1 VQSCGQQ
8 GNHVVCCALQKIP
21 VKTYRTQRSL
31 QTDGQKRNPVM
42 TNSLT
47 NASAK
52 DAGTAWLG
60 GEFAGKL
67 VVGNWK
73 MNGLAT
79 DAKALVQAL
88 VAQGAG
94 DKPLAHQGQGQGQ
107 SQGHGG
113 VQLAICPPFT
123 LLSQVRE
130 WLGAVPLWLGAQD
143 CHAEEKGAF
152 TGNISAA
159 MLRDAGCQLCILG
172 HSERRQAGES
182 SQQVAAKLAAA
193 VRHQLIPIL
202 CIGET
207 LAERQAGQ
215 TLAVLAEQLA
225 SSLPFSL
232 QGGSTSDATAAPIV
246 VAYEPVWAIGT
257 GLSATLDQIAEVH
270 QFLRQQTAALGHVP
284 LLYGGSVKA
293 SNAAEIM
300 ALGDVDGVLV
310 GGASLNAEDFGQIA
324 VAANTALAGRS
335 VSTAAA

>member
-1 VQSCGQQ
+1 
-8 GNHVVCCALQKIP
+8 
-21 VKTYRTQRSL
+21 
-31 QTDGQKRNPVM
+31 M
-42 TNSLT
+42 TNSFT

-52 DAGTAWLG
+52 DAGAAWLG

-73 MNGLAT
+73 MNGLAA

-94 DKPLAHQGQGQGQ
+94 DKSLAPQGQA
-107 SQGHGG
+107 G
-113 VQLAICPPFT
+113 VQVAICPPFT
-123 LLSQVRE
+123 LLNPVRE
-130 WLGAVPLWLGAQD
+130 WLGAAPLWLGAQD

-182 SQQVAAKLAAA
+182 SSQIAEKLAAA
-193 VRHQLIPIL
+193 LRHQLIPIL

-225 SSLPFSL
+225 SSLPFPL
-232 QGGSTSDATAAPIV
+232 EGQGTSSATATPIV

-310 GGASLNAEDFGQIA
+310 GGASLNAEEFWQIA
-324 VAANTALAGRS
+324 VAASTVLAGRS

>member
-1 VQSCGQQ
+1 
-8 GNHVVCCALQKIP
+8 
-21 VKTYRTQRSL
+21 
-31 QTDGQKRNPVM
+31 M
-42 TNSLT
+42 TNSFT

-52 DAGTAWLG
+52 DAGAAWLG

-94 DKPLAHQGQGQGQ
+94 DKPLAHQGQAQGQGD
-107 SQGHGG
+107 
-113 VQLAICPPFT
+113 VQVAICPPFT
-123 LLSQVRE
+123 LLNPVRE
-130 WLGAVPLWLGAQD
+130 WLGAAPLWLGAQD
-143 CHAEEKGAF
+143 CHAQDGGAF

-182 SQQVAAKLAAA
+182 SSQIAEKLAAA
-193 VRHQLIPIL
+193 LRHQLIPIL

-225 SSLPFSL
+225 SSLPLPLAGS
-232 QGGSTSDATAAPIV
+232 GGSSATAAPIV

-310 GGASLNAEDFGQIA
+310 GGASLNAEEFWQIA
-324 VAANTALAGRS
+324 VAASTVLAGRS

>member
-1 VQSCGQQ
+1 
-8 GNHVVCCALQKIP
+8 
-21 VKTYRTQRSL
+21 
-31 QTDGQKRNPVM
+31 M
-42 TNSLT
+42 TNSFT

-88 VAQGAG
+88 VAQVAG
-94 DKPLAHQGQGQGQ
+94 DKPLAHQAQGQA
-107 SQGHGG
+107 G
-113 VQLAICPPFT
+113 VQVAICPPFT
-123 LLSQVRE
+123 LLNPVRE
-130 WLGAVPLWLGAQD
+130 WLGAAPLWLGAQD
-143 CHAEEKGAF
+143 CHAQDGGAF

-182 SQQVAAKLAAA
+182 SPQIAEKLAAA
-193 VRHQLIPIL
+193 LRHQLIPIL

-225 SSLPFSL
+225 SSLPLPLAGS
-232 QGGSTSDATAAPIV
+232 GGSSATATPIV

-324 VAANTALAGRS
+324 VAASTVLAGRS

>member
-1 VQSCGQQ
+1 
-8 GNHVVCCALQKIP
+8 
-21 VKTYRTQRSL
+21 
-31 QTDGQKRNPVM
+31 M
-42 TNSLT
+42 TNSFT

-73 MNGLAT
+73 MNGLAA

-94 DKPLAHQGQGQGQ
+94 DKSLAPQGQGQGQ
-107 SQGHGG
+107 SD

-123 LLSQVRE
+123 LLNPVRQ
-130 WLGAVPLWLGAQD
+130 WLGAAPLWLGAQD
-143 CHAEEKGAF
+143 CHAQDAGAF

-182 SQQVAAKLAAA
+182 SPQIAEKLAAA
-193 VRHQLIPIL
+193 LRHQLIPIL

-225 SSLPFSL
+225 SSLPFPLEGS
-232 QGGSTSDATAAPIV
+232 GGSGGGATPAPIV

-310 GGASLNAEDFGQIA
+310 GGASLNAEEFWQIA
-324 VAANTALAGRS
+324 VAASTVLAGRS